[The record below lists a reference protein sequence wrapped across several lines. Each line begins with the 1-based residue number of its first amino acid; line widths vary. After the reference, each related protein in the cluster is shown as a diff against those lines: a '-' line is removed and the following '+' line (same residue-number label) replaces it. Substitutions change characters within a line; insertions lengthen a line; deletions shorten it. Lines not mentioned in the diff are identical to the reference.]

1 MRRRRSQSIKPFAE
15 GLCVSTRRTVNSAGN
30 FLTTCRGPESLVIE
44 GARANRLLGAQR
56 TWRRLDARRRGAAR
70 RGRGKGPTSCC
81 SSNRSESSRLLY
93 QTHKSRLYC
102 CYMLSRTN
110 PRHGHGNSAP
120 CKNNVS
126 PYRWMRLLHT
136 KTRCVSYFLDLS
148 IFPASV
154 RAGIPR
160 AAQARSGETI
170 GRLEIL
176 GSRTIGSLAVP
187 PPPTPPCGVL

>member
-1 MRRRRSQSIKPFAE
+1 
-15 GLCVSTRRTVNSAGN
+15 
-30 FLTTCRGPESLVIE
+30 
-44 GARANRLLGAQR
+44 
-56 TWRRLDARRRGAAR
+56 
-70 RGRGKGPTSCC
+70 
-81 SSNRSESSRLLY
+81 
-93 QTHKSRLYC
+93 
-102 CYMLSRTN
+102 MLSRTN

-187 PPPTPPCGVL
+187 PPPTPPPAEFYNPRQASKSSTTQKCHNTHNTRINVVILCNTKWGGGGEAAADKFLAFFFLFFSKLQHLLTRIRERS